1 MRHQGVLNEL
11 SIFRLTLR
19 KMGLLYFVPHIFL
32 YVLIPLLG
40 IGYLLY
46 HEDGANARGLIFY
59 DFQKLIPFLSV
70 WWILF
75 GLDDYVE
82 GDSSEILRVHKR
94 SLLAEFWLMF
104 SWYILHVAVLFL
116 AFGIFLENYWRDY
129 PLIVT
134 QVLAFASVAFCLLC
148 ATRTLMV
155 PFLITLLYEIFG
167 MLSNF
172 GVLGWINLFLL
183 QRVESLSDILIPYFI
198 VFVISCGIPFLC
210 FMSEDISVVAQSEY
224 P

>member
-1 MRHQGVLNEL
+1 M
-11 SIFRLTLR
+11 
-19 KMGLLYFVPHIFL
+19 
-32 YVLIPLLG
+32 
-40 IGYLLY
+40 
-46 HEDGANARGLIFY
+46 
-59 DFQKLIPFLSV
+59 
-70 WWILF
+70 
-75 GLDDYVE
+75 DDYVE

>member
-1 MRHQGVLNEL
+1 MRHQRVLNEL

-46 HEDGANARGLIFY
+46 HGDGANARGLIFY
-59 DFQKLIPFLSV
+59 DFQKFIPFLSV

-82 GDSSEILRVHKR
+82 GDSSEILHVHKR

-134 QVLAFASVAFCLLC
+134 QALAFASVAFCLLC
-148 ATRTLMV
+148 ATQTLMV
-155 PFLITLLYEIFG
+155 PFLLTLLYEIFG
-167 MLSNF
+167 MLSNS
-172 GVLGWINLFLL
+172 GVLEWVNLFSLL
-183 QRVESLSDILIPYFI
+183 RMENFLDFLIPYSI
-198 VFVISCGIPFLC
+198 VFAFSCAVPFLGNY
-210 FMSEDISVVAQSEY
+210 FY
-224 P
+224 KKRK

>member
-1 MRHQGVLNEL
+1 MCIRDR

-59 DFQKLIPFLSV
+59 DFQKFIPFLSV

>member
-1 MRHQGVLNEL
+1 MRHQRVLNEL
-11 SIFRLTLR
+11 RIFRLTLR
-19 KMGLLYFVPHIFL
+19 KMGLLYFVPHVFL

-59 DFQKLIPFLSV
+59 DFQKFIPFLSV

-82 GDSSEILRVHKR
+82 GDSSEILHVHKR

-104 SWYILHVAVLFL
+104 SWYILHVDVLFL

-129 PLIVT
+129 SLIVT
-134 QVLAFASVAFCLLC
+134 QALAFASVAFCLLC
-148 ATRTLMV
+148 ATQTLMV
-155 PFLITLLYEIFG
+155 PFLLTLLYEIFG

-172 GVLGWINLFLL
+172 GVLEWVNLFSL
-183 QRVESLSDILIPYFI
+183 QRMENFLDFLIPYSI
-198 VFVISCGIPFLC
+198 VFAFSCAVPFLGNY
-210 FMSEDISVVAQSEY
+210 FY
-224 P
+224 KKRK

>member
-1 MRHQGVLNEL
+1 MRHQRVLNEL

-46 HEDGANARGLIFY
+46 HGDGANARGLIFY
-59 DFQKLIPFLSV
+59 DFQKFIPFLSV

-82 GDSSEILRVHKR
+82 GDSSEILHVHKR

-134 QVLAFASVAFCLLC
+134 QALAFASVAFFPPYASLRNLWD
-148 ATRTLMV
+148 AFQLWSAGMGESFFSTKNGKL
-155 PFLITLLYEIFG
+155 FG
-167 MLSNF
+167 FFDSLF
-172 GVLGWINLFLL
+172 HRICLFLCC
-183 QRVESLSDILIPYFI
+183 P
-198 VFVISCGIPFLC
+198 ISR
-210 FMSEDISVVAQSEY
+210 
-224 P
+224 

>member
-1 MRHQGVLNEL
+1 MRHQRVLNEL

-32 YVLIPLLG
+32 YALIPLLG

-46 HEDGANARGLIFY
+46 HGDGANARGLIFY
-59 DFQKLIPFLSV
+59 DFQKFIPFLSV

-82 GDSSEILRVHKR
+82 GDSSEIIRVHKH

-104 SWYILHVAVLFL
+104 SWYILHAAVLFL
-116 AFGIFLENYWRDY
+116 VFGIFLENYWGDF
-129 PLIVT
+129 PLIAT
-134 QVLAFASVAFCLLC
+134 QALAFASVAFCLLC
-148 ATRTLMV
+148 ATQTLMV
-155 PFLITLLYEIFG
+155 PFLLTLLYEIFG

-172 GVLGWINLFLL
+172 GVLEWVNLFSL
-183 QRVESLSDILIPYFI
+183 QRMENFSDFLIPYSI
-198 VFVISCGIPFLC
+198 VFAFSCAVPFLGNY
-210 FMSEDISVVAQSEY
+210 FY
-224 P
+224 KKRK

>member
-46 HEDGANARGLIFY
+46 HGDGANARGLIFY
-59 DFQKLIPFLSV
+59 DFQKFIPFLSV

-104 SWYILHVAVLFL
+104 SWYILHAAVLFL
-116 AFGIFLENYWRDY
+116 AFGIFLENYWGDF

-134 QVLAFASVAFCLLC
+134 QALAFSSFAFCLLC

-155 PFLITLLYEIFG
+155 PFLLTLLYEIFG

-172 GVLGWINLFLL
+172 GVLGWVNLFSL
-183 QRVESLSDILIPYFI
+183 QRMRNFSDFLIPYSI
-198 VFVISCGIPFLC
+198 VLAFSCVVPFLGDYC
-210 FMSEDISVVAQSEY
+210 Y
-224 P
+224 RKRK

>member
-1 MRHQGVLNEL
+1 M
-11 SIFRLTLR
+11 
-19 KMGLLYFVPHIFL
+19 
-32 YVLIPLLG
+32 IPLLG

-59 DFQKLIPFLSV
+59 DFQKFIPFLSV

-82 GDSSEILRVHKR
+82 GDSSEILHVHKR

-129 PLIVT
+129 SLIVT
-134 QVLAFASVAFCLLC
+134 QALAFASVAFCLLC
-148 ATRTLMV
+148 ATQTLMV
-155 PFLITLLYEIFG
+155 PFLLTLLYEIFG

-172 GVLGWINLFLL
+172 GVLEWVNLFSL
-183 QRVESLSDILIPYFI
+183 QRMENFLDFLIPYSI
-198 VFVISCGIPFLC
+198 VFAFSCAVPFLGIISIRKENRGRETC
-210 FMSEDISVVAQSEY
+210 FLVRSSKIYCRYTMTECVRLILLL
-224 P
+224 

>member
-1 MRHQGVLNEL
+1 MRHQRVLNEL

-46 HEDGANARGLIFY
+46 HGDGANARGLIFY
-59 DFQKLIPFLSV
+59 DFQ
-70 WWILF
+70 
-75 GLDDYVE
+75 
-82 GDSSEILRVHKR
+82 KR

-134 QVLAFASVAFCLLC
+134 QALAFASVAFCLLC
-148 ATRTLMV
+148 ATQTLMV
-155 PFLITLLYEIFG
+155 PFLLTLLYEIFG

-172 GVLGWINLFLL
+172 GVLEWVNLFSL
-183 QRVESLSDILIPYFI
+183 QRMENFLDFLIPYSI
-198 VFVISCGIPFLC
+198 VFAFSCAVPFLGNY
-210 FMSEDISVVAQSEY
+210 FY
-224 P
+224 KKRK